1 MNRFI
6 FVAVAAA
13 AAGGIATAPAIAGLS
28 HNPSFSHQ
36 LPVRV
41 PSGAQTVN
49 VDDEHR
55 RAPDGVTFRRSR
67 AAGRRPSRATIA
79 GRTPRTTQDAQDN
92 DALDNDVN
100 DDNGVHGAALEPGDD
115 NGHDGQ
121 VVAPSTA
128 AVTHEAEPEPGDDRG
143 GATAKPVTASPA
155 PQPAERG
162 DDKGGSSGRQSGGHG
177 DN

>member
-49 VDDEHR
+49 VDDEHPLHVHPT
-55 RAPDGVTFRRSR
+55 ASPSAKDSR
-67 AAGRRPSRATIA
+67 GPEVESRGPEAEPS
-79 GRTPRTTQDAQDN
+79 
-92 DALDNDVN
+92 
-100 DDNGVHGAALEPGDD
+100 DDNGVHGGALEPGDD

-121 VVAPSTA
+121 VVAPATA
-128 AVTHEAEPEPGDDRG
+128 VSSHEAEPEPEHGDDN
-143 GATAKPVTASPA
+143 
-155 PQPAERG
+155 
-162 DDKGGSSGRQSGGHG
+162 GGSSGRQSGGHG